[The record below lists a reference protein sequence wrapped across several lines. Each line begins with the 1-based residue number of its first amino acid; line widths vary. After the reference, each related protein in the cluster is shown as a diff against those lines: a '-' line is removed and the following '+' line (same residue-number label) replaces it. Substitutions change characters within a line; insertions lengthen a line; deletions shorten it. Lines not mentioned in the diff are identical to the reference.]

1 MDKTKSNKPVETRY
15 SEIKYRSNQPVQMV
29 GKYTAERVLRTYT
42 EDFIDEQDG
51 QIHSIERHE
60 TIISK
65 GEQITNDMVPKILFY
80 MQEGGL
86 KDVLVSN
93 QNRKV
98 EPYTRPHLV
107 PYIVTV
113 RVGRQP
119 KKVIVQA
126 NSMRM
131 ALQIVAD
138 HTELK
143 DSGDYYEITS
153 AKMASEFIIIED
165 TLRKLEREEMRA
177 NQDPMDRDLKQE
189 LIEKKKDEEEEQNEI
204 NRYYQI
210 DARVGVTIDENDRDT
225 QMPHSFL
232 VKVQDA
238 DLAKVLITKWIR
250 KNLREKG
257 KDADKAK
264 IELTLDEAVIFN
276 CTRVIPREFS
286 HVYMDH
292 EEEEDTIDRIHEMNE
307 PDRKCILE
315 QIINTL
321 DHQGKGQRK

>member
-1 MDKTKSNKPVETRY
+1 MAKNETKPVETRY
-15 SEIKYRSNQPVQMV
+15 SEIKYRSDDPKKMV
-29 GKYTAERVLRTYT
+29 GKYTAEAVLRTYT
-42 EDFIDEQDG
+42 EDFLDEADG
-51 QIHSIERHE
+51 TIHSIERHE
-60 TIISK
+60 TIIRK

-86 KDVLVSN
+86 KDILVSN
-93 QNRKV
+93 QNRKT
-98 EPYTRPHLV
+98 EPYLRPHLV
-107 PYIVTV
+107 PYIVSV

-119 KKVIVQA
+119 RKVIVQA
-126 NSMRM
+126 TSMRM

-143 DSGDYYEITS
+143 DTEGAYEITS
-153 AKMASEFIIIED
+153 AKMANEFVIIED
-165 TLRKLEREEMRA
+165 TLRKLEREELEA
-177 NQDPMDRDLKQE
+177 NQDPMDRDLIQE
-189 LIEKKKDEEEEQNEI
+189 HKNKKAEEQEEQDPA

-210 DARVGVTIDENDRDT
+210 DARVSVIVDEHDRDM
-225 QMPHSFL
+225 QVPRSFL

-250 KNLREKG
+250 KNIREQG

-286 HVYMDH
+286 KVYLDH
-292 EEEEDTIDRIHEMNE
+292 EDEEETIDRIHEMNE

-315 QIINTL
+315 QVINTL
-321 DHQGKGQRK
+321 DHQGKGPRK